1 MHDQDN
7 RRSTYDGLLTK
18 SRDPLEFKADAE
30 HGILTGHTTK
40 WWVVDSYA
48 ETTAP
53 GSFAQTIAQRGPA
66 SGKNRI
72 LLRYEHEHTIGT
84 HQTLTEDAL
93 GVAIEAKVSDDG
105 QWGSAVRAHLA
116 DGVPYGLSIG
126 FRRISDR
133 SATDDDPLD
142 FSSAPEWVM
151 RMPRNEIRVLTGVK
165 LMENSVVS
173 FPAVDPALITNYR
186 SQDAFDFE
194 ALLAAVKAGQLTA
207 EQTAQLKS
215 LFSDAQPADTAS
227 DDGETPPAGAVQT
240 VLCRNRHAEYELI
253 RADLARLGV
262 TA

>member
-84 HQTLTEDAL
+84 HQTLTEDPL

-173 FPAVDPALITNYR
+173 FPAVDPALIDGYR
-186 SQDAFDFE
+186 TEPEDFAALFE
-194 ALLAAVKAGQLTA
+194 ALKSRKLTPDELAQLKQFIDAMPADASAGGSETLPTTTV
-207 EQTAQLKS
+207 QTAQR
-215 LFSDAQPADTAS
+215 
-227 DDGETPPAGAVQT
+227 
-240 VLCRNRHAEYELI
+240 RNYAAEFEL
-253 RADLARLGV
+253 LTGV
-262 TA
+262 KL